1 MGGGG
6 DLGGPKKK
14 KKIGEGE
21 DFIRHQKSRV
31 AIHIDMTPMVDVAM
45 LLLIFFMVT
54 TVFRNPQAMELNLP
68 PDVPVDVP
76 ESNVLTIAVRDD
88 GNMYQRVAHQPWR
101 AIRIQDVRTTI
112 EDIVRVRPQ
121 IIAIIK
127 VAPNAPYHHLVDIMD
142 ELNLAKFARL
152 SVLRLDEED
161 QREVLALP

>member
-14 KKIGEGE
+14 KKTEGE

-68 PDVPVDVP
+68 PDDEVEVP

-88 GNMYQRVAHQPWR
+88 GNMYQRVARNPWR
-101 AIRIQDVRTTI
+101 QMKVQEVGTTI
-112 EDIVRVRPQ
+112 EDLVRSRPQ
-121 IIAIIK
+121 IIALIK
-127 VAPNAPYHHLVDIMD
+127 VAPNAPYHHLVDVMD
-142 ELNLAKFARL
+142 ELNLVKFSRL
-152 SVLRLDEED
+152 SVLRLDDED
-161 QREVLALP
+161 LTEVLSLP